1 MIWKIFMVVSW
12 MYIIFGVLGI
22 FRFNNLYSR
31 LLTSSKIDTVAAI
44 AMLIALTIYSGFSA
58 YTVKL
63 LLLLFFLILTNPI
76 SSHIIVRSAYLNGM
90 PINEKEDKQWKW
102 R

>member
-1 MIWKIFMVVSW
+1 MIWKILMAVSW
-12 MYIIFGVLGI
+12 MYITFGVFGI

-44 AMLIALTIYSGFSA
+44 SLLIALTIYSGLSE

-63 LLLLFFLILTNPI
+63 LLLLFFLFLTNPI

-90 PINEKEDKQWKW
+90 PVNEKEKKRWTW
-102 R
+102 

>member
-1 MIWKIFMVVSW
+1 MIWKILMAVSW
-12 MYIIFGVLGI
+12 MYITFGVFGI

-44 AMLIALTIYSGFSA
+44 SLLIALTIYSGFSE

-63 LLLLFFLILTNPI
+63 LLLLVFLFLTNPI

-90 PINEKEDKQWKW
+90 QVNEKEKKRWKW
-102 R
+102 

>member
-1 MIWKIFMVVSW
+1 MIWKILMVVSW
-12 MYIIFGVLGI
+12 MYITFGVFGI

-44 AMLIALTIYSGFSA
+44 SLLSALIIYSGFSE
-58 YTVKL
+58 YMVKL
-63 LLLLFFLILTNPI
+63 LLLLIFLFLTNPI

-90 PINEKEDKQWKW
+90 PVNEKEGK
-102 R
+102 

>member
-1 MIWKIFMVVSW
+1 MIWKILMAVSW
-12 MYIIFGVLGI
+12 MYITFGVFGI

-44 AMLIALTIYSGFSA
+44 SLLIALTIYSGLSE

-63 LLLLFFLILTNPI
+63 LLLLLFLFLTNPI

-90 PINEKEDKQWKW
+90 PVNEKEEKRWKW
-102 R
+102 

>member
-44 AMLIALTIYSGFSA
+44 SMLIALIVYSGFSA

-63 LLLLFFLILTNPI
+63 LLLLFF
-76 SSHIIVRSAYLNGM
+76 
-90 PINEKEDKQWKW
+90 
-102 R
+102 